1 MHPGLPL
8 SKWESQVQTREVACL
23 LLRLLPL
30 HFGTQKDASLGKP
43 HPSLCNKSLSIQ
55 VLFFFSSCC
64 SQSGLDLTR
73 VSDSQ
78 KSSCLQPCEYWDYKQ
93 APSHLGMSQVFDPIY
108 L

>member
-55 VLFFFSSCC
+55 VLFFFFPVVPRVALTSLE
-64 SQSGLDLTR
+64 SQIHRNPPAFSL
-73 VSDSQ
+73 VSTGITSRHHHT
-78 KSSCLQPCEYWDYKQ
+78 W
-93 APSHLGMSQVFDPIY
+93 V
-108 L
+108 